1 MALSTMKTSAGTGGE
16 CGGHE
21 STYGAGG
28 ARRSFMKLAAATA
41 TLTGLAMTARMTV
54 KVIAAEPPV
63 FAGAHCAKGPA
74 LPIERRS
81 RRQ

>member
-1 MALSTMKTSAGTGGE
+1 MALSTMKTSSGTGTE

-21 STYGAGG
+21 SAYGSGS

-54 KVIAAEPPV
+54 KVIAADHPV
-63 FAGAHCAKGPA
+63 FAGAHCCKGAGAIDISPV
-74 LPIERRS
+74 PGV
-81 RRQ
+81 

>member
-1 MALSTMKTSAGTGGE
+1 MALRTMKTSSGTGTE

-41 TLTGLAMTARMTV
+41 TLTGLAMTARMTA
-54 KVIAAEPPV
+54 KVIGVEHPAFAV
-63 FAGAHCAKGPA
+63 AHCCKGAGAIDISPVPGV
-74 LPIERRS
+74 
-81 RRQ
+81 